1 MALSSSWASLK
12 AKIEQLNFFITKSY
26 PRNAVVEQLRK
37 VKREIEKIEE
47 EEKGNGKTRL

>member
-1 MALSSSWASLK
+1 MKKIVSWDSLK

-37 VKREIEKIEE
+37 VRQDVEE
-47 EEKGNGKTRL
+47 LDKKAKKNG